1 MVWEGYYDS
10 YHASAI
16 CTGGYSSVERGYDGE
31 GRLIS
36 ERYLDRNNKLTN
48 NSDGVAG
55 WNGYYTPDGELVVN
69 SRYDMNRK
77 PVTTDNQ

>member
-1 MVWEGYYDS
+1 M
-10 YHASAI
+10 
-16 CTGGYSSVERGYDGE
+16 ERGYDGE

-48 NSDGVAG
+48 NIDGVAD
-55 WNGYYTPDGELVVN
+55 WNGSYTPDGELVVN